1 MRCRFLLITVFLLNL
16 HLSAISAASVVERQT
31 LIKGGALPKP
41 KVLPAAAYLSPF
53 HYLKTCPN
61 LEGIIHQKVNA
72 WIKRDYTLA
81 PAIIR
86 LHFHD
91 CVVRGCDASILLNHR
106 GSERSAEAS
115 KTLRGFDLI
124 NDIKTEV
131 EKQCPKT
138 VSCADILTAAARDA
152 TVLAGGP
159 FWEVPFG
166 RKDGRVSLSNE
177 ADRVV
182 PQGHENITSLINL
195 FHNLGL
201 TPVDLVVLSGSH
213 TIGRTSCHSIKQRLF
228 NFKGMG
234 RPDPSMNVSYL
245 NSLRKQCRLG
255 RNYANLDA
263 TTPRTFDVAY
273 YRNLQKKM
281 GTLSSDQQ
289 LYSDVRTT
297 GLVGLMATQAEFF
310 TGQFAVSMTKLGNV
324 HVLTGRKQGEVRLNC
339 NYVNY

>member
-1 MRCRFLLITVFLLNL
+1 MRCRFLFVTVFLLTF
-16 HLSAISAASVVERQT
+16 HLSAISATTIVKKKQ
-31 LIKGGALPKP
+31 P
-41 KVLPAAAYLSPF
+41 VLPASAYLSTF

-72 WIKRDYTLA
+72 WVKRDYTLA

-106 GSERSAEAS
+106 GSERSAQPS

-166 RKDGRVSLSNE
+166 RKDGRISLSKDAN
-177 ADRVV
+177 RIV
-182 PQGHENITSLINL
+182 PKGHENITSLINL
-195 FHNLGL
+195 FQTLGL

-213 TIGRTSCHSIKQRLF
+213 TIGRATCYSIKQRLF
-228 NFKGMG
+228 NFNRTG
-234 RPDPSMNVSYL
+234 RADPSMNVSYL
-245 NSLRKQCRLG
+245 NSLRRQCRLD
-255 RNYANLDA
+255 RNYVNLDA
-263 TTPRTFDVAY
+263 STPRMFDVDY
-273 YRNLQKKM
+273 YRNLGKKM
-281 GTLSSDQQ
+281 GTLSTDQL
-289 LYSDVRTT
+289 LYSDVRTK
-297 GLVGLMATQAEFF
+297 GLVGLMAMQGEFF

-324 HVLTGRKQGEVRLNC
+324 NVLTGKKQGEVRLNC
-339 NYVNY
+339 NNIN